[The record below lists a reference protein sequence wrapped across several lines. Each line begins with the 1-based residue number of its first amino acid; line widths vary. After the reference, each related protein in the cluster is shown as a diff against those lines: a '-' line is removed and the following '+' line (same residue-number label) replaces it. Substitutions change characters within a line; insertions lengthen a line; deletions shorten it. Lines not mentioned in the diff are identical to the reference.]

1 MCATRDSDNKNRHS
15 TSNTKKAREREKGDR
30 PPVAIATKN
39 DQGIFTGGD
48 LEVEGACLA
57 SLRASNNRLLP
68 TAHIDRIANGI
79 RYVGRE

>member
-1 MCATRDSDNKNRHS
+1 MCATRDSDDKKRHS
-15 TSNTKKAREREKGDR
+15 TSNTKKAKEREKGDR

-57 SLRASNNRLLP
+57 SLHTSNNRSLP
-68 TAHIDRIANGI
+68 TAHIDQIAHGI
-79 RYVGRE
+79 WYVGRE